1 MHYQLDI
8 FIISDYNGLAMKHTL
23 QNGDYTIEKAIFGK
37 QRFGASYVV
46 LNVIAPNGDCVTE
59 VAILD
64 RDSSNIWEPTNQ
76 NIYSSLTMSI
86 IKHRYPNKDAW
97 EIYNAV
103 VQNAIQD
110 GNCVISTKKFTFEA

>member
-1 MHYQLDI
+1 M
-8 FIISDYNGLAMKHTL
+8 NEHTL
-23 QNGDYTIEKAIFGK
+23 QTGDYIIEKAIFGK

-64 RDSSNIWEPTNQ
+64 SDSSDIWEPTNQ
-76 NIYSSLTMSI
+76 NIYTSLIMSI
-86 IKHRYPNKDAW
+86 IKHRYPNKDSW
-97 EIYNAV
+97 EIYHAV

-110 GNCVISTKKFTFEA
+110 GSCIISTKKFTIEA